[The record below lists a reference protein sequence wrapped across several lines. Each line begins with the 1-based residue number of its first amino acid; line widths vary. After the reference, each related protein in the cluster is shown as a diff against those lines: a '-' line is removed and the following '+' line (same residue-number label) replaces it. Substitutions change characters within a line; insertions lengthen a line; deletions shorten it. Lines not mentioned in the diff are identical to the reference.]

1 MKLVKIQ
8 TKTIRKKA
16 KRGQPPYVCK
26 QHLMPFP
33 TSQNEELAP
42 FLKKDL
48 QFSMKVEED
57 TLKVTLKKE
66 KTDGTLDE
74 NA

>member
-1 MKLVKIQ
+1 LVKIQ

-16 KRGQPPYVCK
+16 KGGQPDYICK

-33 TSQNEELAP
+33 TSQNEELKP

-48 QFSMKVEED
+48 QFNMKVKED
-57 TLKVTLKKE
+57 TLNVTLKKE
-66 KTDGTLDE
+66 KTGGTLDE

>member
-1 MKLVKIQ
+1 MVKIQ

-16 KRGQPPYVCK
+16 KRGQPDYVSK

-33 TSQNEELAP
+33 TAQNEELKP

-48 QFSMKVEED
+48 QFKMKVEED

-66 KTDGTLDE
+66 KTDTKPDG